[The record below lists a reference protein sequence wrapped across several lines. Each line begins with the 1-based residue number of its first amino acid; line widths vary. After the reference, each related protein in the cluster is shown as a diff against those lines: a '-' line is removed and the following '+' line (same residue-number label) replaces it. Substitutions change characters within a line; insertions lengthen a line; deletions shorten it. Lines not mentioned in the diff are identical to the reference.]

1 MVRTYKGRSEEEQK
15 EFNKQRRERHRL
27 RKSSPDGMPI
37 KNQDDD
43 IDLDID
49 VETEKVDVPMPDW
62 KQSLLSRFQSAQES
76 EPVSKERVK
85 KTENLISHVLPT
97 ALAGLLAMYSQKLFS
112 DPYKPCAPSKQEVAS
127 ILLPIFSVIQRHVA
141 IEGKASQDAIDI
153 TTALLA
159 AITVGMRMQLTR
171 MEITNYVNQISQQT
185 QQAGNISPI
194 DRGTGRDSG
203 GASTS
208 TVRSFTGQNGTVE
221 QWGDANDG
229 FNGNGNGTNGVAS
242 DESWQAEAVRGLLR
256 KDTLGRRQMGLAPRI
271 LRADDNA
278 VDYPSA

>member
-15 EFNKQRRERHRL
+15 EFNKLRRNAHRA
-27 RKSSPDGMPI
+27 RKESPDGYPQ
-37 KNQDDD
+37 NDD

-62 KQSLLSRFQSAQES
+62 KQSLLARFQNNSEQ

-97 ALAGLLAMYSQKLFS
+97 ALSGLLAMYSQKLFS
-112 DPYKPCAPSKQEVAS
+112 DPYKPCAPGKQEVAS

-159 AITVGMRMQLTR
+159 AITVGIRMQLTR
-171 MEITNYVNQISQQT
+171 MEITNYVQQINQNT
-185 QQAGNISPI
+185 EQASNVSPI
-194 DRGTGRDSG
+194 RRDTGRDSG
-203 GASTS
+203 GASAS
-208 TVRSFTGQNGTVE
+208 DVRFNSGSNGTIE
-221 QWGDANDG
+221 QWRDASNG
-229 FNGNGNGTNGVAS
+229 HNGNGDGANGTTG
-242 DESWQAEAVRGLLR
+242 DESWEAEAVRGLLR

-271 LRADDNA
+271 LREDDHA
-278 VDYPSA
+278 VDHPSA

>member
-15 EFNKQRRERHRL
+15 EFNKARRNAHRA
-27 RKSSPDGMPI
+27 RKESPDGMPI
-37 KNQDDD
+37 KNHDDD

-185 QQAGNISPI
+185 QQASNISPI
-194 DRGTGRDSG
+194 DRGARRDSG
-203 GASTS
+203 GASAS
-208 TVRSFTGQNGTVE
+208 TVRSFTGSNGTVE

-229 FNGNGNGTNGVAS
+229 HDGNGNGTNGVAS

-256 KDTLGRRQMGLAPRI
+256 KDTLGRRQMGLAPRV
-271 LRADDNA
+271 LRTDDNA
-278 VDYPSA
+278 IDHPPA